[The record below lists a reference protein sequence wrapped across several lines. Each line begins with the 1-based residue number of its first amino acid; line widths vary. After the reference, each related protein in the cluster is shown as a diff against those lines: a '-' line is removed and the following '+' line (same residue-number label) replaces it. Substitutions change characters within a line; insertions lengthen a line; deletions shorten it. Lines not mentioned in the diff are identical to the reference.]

1 MNAPDSK
8 RMLDLWSDGKDTAD
22 IALIMK
28 VHESVIYNA
37 LASMG
42 EQKTEPYR
50 LSREKAR
57 ESFES
62 WGGWTR

>member
-1 MNAPDSK
+1 MNASDSK
-8 RMLDLWSDGKDTAD
+8 RMLDLWSNGKDTAD

-50 LSREKAR
+50 YSRETAQEVFAKH
-57 ESFES
+57 
-62 WGGWTR
+62 GGWAR

>member
-1 MNAPDSK
+1 MNASDTK
-8 RMLDLWSDGKDTAD
+8 RMLDLWKDKKDTAD
-22 IALIMK
+22 IARIMK

-57 ESFES
+57 ASFES
-62 WGGWTR
+62 WGGWAR